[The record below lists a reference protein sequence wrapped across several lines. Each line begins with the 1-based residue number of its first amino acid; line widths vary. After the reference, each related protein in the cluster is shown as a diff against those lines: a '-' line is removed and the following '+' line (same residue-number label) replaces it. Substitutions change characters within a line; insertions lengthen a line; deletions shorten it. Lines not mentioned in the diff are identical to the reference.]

1 MSKKRSLVEIFDN
14 DDLTGIRNTGH
25 AYNIKPIPQYIKEN
39 LKYTLH
45 HFQAEA
51 VENFIFYLESDINPV
66 TQTDFRIDREKPV
79 HLMFNMATGSGKTLV
94 MAANILYLLNQ
105 GYKKFLFITHQTNIL
120 NKTKENLTN
129 IHHQKYLFTPK
140 INLNSKTINLREV
153 ERFTNS
159 DNYEI
164 RLTTIHKLHSE
175 LSPKNIKENVN
186 TQDELNKLKIAI
198 LADEAHHFNVES
210 SKAKS
215 KKKEIDTTEDSK
227 PEDIQLNWEKTLIDK
242 VLNKNYLDIENKNI
256 LLEYTATVPDS
267 KEMEEKYLDKTIY
280 KFDLKSFMSAKLT
293 KEINLITHTLQP
305 KEKII
310 YALAFNWYRHK
321 IALKN
326 GIPNFKPVTL
336 FRRKS
341 IAESKEDFDFFFDVI
356 ENLEINDLLFFDIGI
371 PKNSNTSSVNEQ
383 GVSRTKQIVELLST
397 DSSKKKF
404 IKFVKSNFK
413 KDINVVIT
421 NSETN
426 KKKTKEELD
435 KNLEKQLNNLED
447 INNNIRA
454 IFTVKRLTEGW
465 DVQNLYDI
473 VRMDTTQNK
482 GGKTSK
488 TPEATIQEKQLIGRA
503 VRFNP
508 YKLEEEI
515 IRNRHFDD
523 NLDAELRILEEF
535 FYFTYDGDGKYI
547 SDLKTE
553 LRKEGYMSEKS
564 EIVKFDLNKKFK
576 KNNFYTSSF
585 LWSNSQVEGEE
596 YYLNKIDELDLIVDV
611 TIPNNSINEE
621 RLKSDLT
628 TLDSTEFTGKPEVFN
643 CKLKDFDN
651 HIVLKSLYRTGKPF
665 KELKQLFNI
674 ETFNN
679 LNKNKIFEKFSINV
693 SSHKDKQSMSGDE
706 KLYVLDKFFETI
718 IIELTT
724 LLKRKY
730 GEKSFKPV
738 LLSEFFENFKEKSVD
753 MEVKNPEKYRIFA
766 MVDKEPWYVS
776 EAVKKVSNEKLDFLP
791 LTSEE
796 LSFLELFKQLLVPR
810 IKEISD
816 EFYLIRNEEQLKLF
830 DFETGK
836 GFDPDFILFIKLEE
850 NLIYS
855 VLIEPKGMKK
865 DGETLWDDQWKE
877 DFLEAI
883 DNLYGLNGEKLK
895 VENTKYHLIGLPFYN
910 SSSEE
915 KFRNKFEELFV

>member
-1 MSKKRSLVEIFDN
+1 MSKKRSLFEIFDN
-14 DDLTGIRNTGH
+14 EDSTGIRNTGH

-66 TQTDFRIDREKPV
+66 TQTDFRTDREKPV

-105 GYKKFLFITHQTNIL
+105 GYKKILFITHQTNIL

-210 SKAKS
+210 SKTKS
-215 KKKEIDTTEDSK
+215 KNKEIDTTEDSK

-267 KEMEEKYLDKTIY
+267 NEMEEKYLDKTIY

-397 DSSKKKF
+397 DSSKKEF

-482 GGKTSK
+482 GGKTTK

-508 YKLEEEI
+508 YKLQEEI
-515 IRNRHFDD
+515 NRNRHFDD
-523 NLDAELRILEEF
+523 DLYAE
-535 FYFTYDGDGKYI
+535 
-547 SDLKTE
+547 
-553 LRKEGYMSEKS
+553 
-564 EIVKFDLNKKFK
+564 
-576 KNNFYTSSF
+576 
-585 LWSNSQVEGEE
+585 
-596 YYLNKIDELDLIVDV
+596 
-611 TIPNNSINEE
+611 
-621 RLKSDLT
+621 
-628 TLDSTEFTGKPEVFN
+628 
-643 CKLKDFDN
+643 
-651 HIVLKSLYRTGKPF
+651 
-665 KELKQLFNI
+665 
-674 ETFNN
+674 
-679 LNKNKIFEKFSINV
+679 
-693 SSHKDKQSMSGDE
+693 
-706 KLYVLDKFFETI
+706 
-718 IIELTT
+718 
-724 LLKRKY
+724 
-730 GEKSFKPV
+730 
-738 LLSEFFENFKEKSVD
+738 
-753 MEVKNPEKYRIFA
+753 
-766 MVDKEPWYVS
+766 
-776 EAVKKVSNEKLDFLP
+776 
-791 LTSEE
+791 
-796 LSFLELFKQLLVPR
+796 
-810 IKEISD
+810 
-816 EFYLIRNEEQLKLF
+816 
-830 DFETGK
+830 
-836 GFDPDFILFIKLEE
+836 
-850 NLIYS
+850 
-855 VLIEPKGMKK
+855 
-865 DGETLWDDQWKE
+865 
-877 DFLEAI
+877 
-883 DNLYGLNGEKLK
+883 
-895 VENTKYHLIGLPFYN
+895 
-910 SSSEE
+910 
-915 KFRNKFEELFV
+915 